1 MRRFALVALIALGS
15 CEFAQKH
22 PAVTAGIV
30 GASVGF
36 MGCETDGVD
45 TKYCAEAGGAAGAG
59 LFLIAAVVTYFFD
72 TGDNQPIP
80 EDEELQQQQEVT
92 NTGAIKVHTHTAP
105 PPVVV
110 DAGVSVD
117 AVVADAA
124 AVDAAP

>member
-1 MRRFALVALIALGS
+1 MKRIALVALIALGS

-22 PAVTAGIV
+22 PAVAVGIAG
-30 GASVGF
+30 ATVGF
-36 MGCETDGVD
+36 VGCETDGVD

-72 TGDNQPIP
+72 TGDTQPLP
-80 EDEELQQQQEVT
+80 EDDDEEVQQEVT

-110 DAGVSVD
+110 DAGVDVP
-117 AVVADAA
+117 APV
-124 AVDAAP
+124 VDAAPDAP